1 MSSLVLPPG
10 LDVDVLASQGRV
22 ALGVRPG
29 DGEDYIRI
37 TMWQLIMMPN
47 ANQDRVIMLI
57 KILKNLK
64 CESPIGEKMTNW
76 CF

>member
-57 KILKNLK
+57 KIIKN
-64 CESPIGEKMTNW
+64 
-76 CF
+76 